1 MSRFL
6 MNRGSGGTG
15 AIRVAGSRRG
25 AVVADQPELWAD
37 ERERAVETV
46 VDESP
51 VAVAPAAVAVRVAAP
66 VRGAAVARRE
76 VVPAPVAMRGVPVQA
91 IARFLNVNGAIE
103 GMKPSGMR
111 FDLPGRGLSR
121 TLRLWR
127 GSNEAA
133 TYHNAP
139 M

>member
-6 MNRGSGGTG
+6 SNRGSGGTG
-15 AIRVAGSRRG
+15 AIRMAGSCRAG
-25 AVVADQPELWAD
+25 TVADQPELWAD
-37 ERERAVETV
+37 ERVPV
-46 VDESP
+46 VAAEVRSP
-51 VAVAPAAVAVRVAAP
+51 AEVVPAAVAVRVSESVRSAP
-66 VRGAAVARRE
+66 VVRRA
-76 VVPAPVAMRGVPVQA
+76 VVPAPVAARSVPVQA

-111 FDLPGRGLSR
+111 FDLPGRGLSQ

-133 TYHNAP
+133 TYHTAP
-139 M
+139 I

>member
-15 AIRVAGSRRG
+15 AIRATGSRR
-25 AVVADQPELWAD
+25 ATLVADQPELWAD
-37 ERERAVETV
+37 ERVRVVEAEAAEPT
-46 VDESP
+46 

-66 VRGAAVARRE
+66 ARSTPVARRAVVPAAVA
-76 VVPAPVAMRGVPVQA
+76 VRGVPVQA

-103 GMKPSGMR
+103 GMKPFGMR
-111 FDLPGRGLSR
+111 FDLPGRGLSQ

-127 GSNEAA
+127 GSNETA
-133 TYHNAP
+133 TYHSAP
-139 M
+139 I